1 MNFSLGAAQFGLNY
15 GITNHL
21 GQVKA
26 IELQKILSYAKHN
39 NIQSIDTAIE
49 YGDSEISLGKANISD
64 WKVVTKLPKIPKNTR
79 NIPKWINQQI
89 SNSLLRLNIP
99 KLHGLLLHSPIDLLS
114 QNGKEIWETIQI
126 KKDKGLVKKIGFS
139 IYNPNELD
147 LLWSSFRPEIV
158 QAPFNILDRRIKT
171 SGWLQKLNENNVE
184 IQVRSVFLQGLLL
197 MNPIERSRLFYKW
210 QFIWSV
216 LDSWIMNNNI
226 SPIEASLGFVLS
238 EKNIDCIIVGVESK
252 KQLSEIISISKNN
265 FNYILPEVLSIDD
278 LDLIEPFNWA
288 IQ

>member
-26 IELQKILSYAKHN
+26 IELQKILSCAKQN
-39 NIQSIDTAIE
+39 NIHSIDTAIE
-49 YGDSEISLGKANISD
+49 YGGSEISLGKANISD
-64 WKVVTKLPKIPKNTR
+64 WKVVTKLPKIPKNTS
-79 NIPKWINQQI
+79 NVPKWIDQQI
-89 SNSLLRLNIP
+89 SDSLLRLKIP
-99 KLHGLLLHSPIDLLS
+99 KLHGLLLHNPIDLLS

-139 IYNPNELD
+139 IYNPNELE
-147 LLWSSFRPEIV
+147 LLWDSYRPDIV

-210 QFIWSV
+210 QSIWSV
-216 LDSWIMNNNI
+216 LDSWIINNNI

-252 KQLSEIISISKNN
+252 KQLNEIISISKNN

-288 IQ
+288 VQ

>member
-1 MNFSLGAAQFGLNY
+1 MNFSLGTAQFGLNY

-21 GQVKA
+21 GQVNA
-26 IELQKILSYAKHN
+26 IELQKILSYAKQN
-39 NIQSIDTAIE
+39 NIHSIDTAIE

-139 IYNPNELD
+139 IYNPNELE
-147 LLWSSFRPEIV
+147 LLFDSYFLER
-158 QAPFNILDRRIKT
+158 
-171 SGWLQKLNENNVE
+171 KL
-184 IQVRSVFLQGLLL
+184 L
-197 MNPIERSRLFYKW
+197 
-210 QFIWSV
+210 
-216 LDSWIMNNNI
+216 
-226 SPIEASLGFVLS
+226 
-238 EKNIDCIIVGVESK
+238 
-252 KQLSEIISISKNN
+252 
-265 FNYILPEVLSIDD
+265 
-278 LDLIEPFNWA
+278 
-288 IQ
+288 